1 MRFNISLNICEET
14 IMNYAPALLDI
25 LLFDRATR
33 RNIIWATDDYA
44 ERGIE
49 YSASSEI
56 RPELI
61 TGFNSMLIRPRIAK
75 SIEAQESR
83 TRGRAEVFTPCWVCN
98 VQNNL
103 VDEQWFG
110 RSSVFNIEGDKE
122 WETTGDRI
130 QFPDGYQKTWKKY
143 IDAKR
148 LEITCGE
155 APYLVSRYDTVSGAM
170 IPIKSRI
177 GLLDRKLRVV
187 NENTD
192 NADDW
197 FKWALRAFQ
206 SVYGYEFQGDNLLL
220 ARENLLATF
229 IEYYQDRFGEA
240 PTVKQLCLIAHIKF
254 GNGIKKVGADA
265 FLCDLDAKKY
275 LYPKLP
281 IATFA
286 KADQRRAFYHFVHD
300 AINGGY
306 TPLVYK
312 RNIDYVRKHLLHEIE
327 YKRICIDILEGKPDL
342 LSEVLSSGKISPKDL
357 ENLIVR
363 YSREANLQMLA
374 LLLQSQK

>member
-1 MRFNISLNICEET
+1 MCFNISLNICEDT
-14 IMNYAPALLDI
+14 IMNFDSTLLDI
-25 LLFDRATR
+25 LLFDRTTR
-33 RNIIWATDDYA
+33 RNIIWATDDYV
-44 ERGIE
+44 ERGSE

-75 SIEAQESR
+75 SIETQENR

-98 VQNNL
+98 IQNNL

-122 WETTGDRI
+122 WEPTGDRI
-130 QFPDGYQKTWKKY
+130 QFSGGYQKTWKKY

-155 APYLVSRYDTVSGAM
+155 APYLVSRYDTVSGEM
-170 IPIKSRI
+170 IPIESRI

-192 NADDW
+192 NAEDW
-197 FKWALRAFQ
+197 FKWAHRAFQ

-229 IEYYQDRFGEA
+229 IEYYQDRFAEA
-240 PTVKQLCLIAHIKF
+240 PTVKQLRLIAHTISWNIWQMDGMKCVVPYSCKPLKLEQQLSLFDF
-254 GNGIKKVGADA
+254 GEDQEEVIPCYGCKTGNIREHTGIYCRIYNWRENAS
-265 FLCDLDAKKY
+265 L
-275 LYPKLP
+275 
-281 IATFA
+281 
-286 KADQRRAFYHFVHD
+286 RFVD
-300 AINGGY
+300 MMKGES
-306 TPLVYK
+306 V
-312 RNIDYVRKHLLHEIE
+312 
-327 YKRICIDILEGKPDL
+327 
-342 LSEVLSSGKISPKDL
+342 
-357 ENLIVR
+357 
-363 YSREANLQMLA
+363 
-374 LLLQSQK
+374 

>member
-1 MRFNISLNICEET
+1 MLFDISLDVCEDA
-14 IMNYAPALLDI
+14 IMNFDPKLLDI
-25 LLFDRATR
+25 LLFDRTTR

-98 VQNNL
+98 AQNNL

-110 RSSVFNIEGDKE
+110 RTYVFNTEGEKR
-122 WETTGDRI
+122 WKTVGSKI
-130 QFPDGYQKTWKKY
+130 QFPGSHHKMWQKY
-143 IDAKR
+143 VDAKR
-148 LEITCGE
+148 LEIACGE
-155 APYLVSRYDTVSGAM
+155 APYLVSRYDTVSGVM
-170 IPIKSRI
+170 IPIQDRI

-192 NADDW
+192 NAEDW
-197 FKWALRAFQ
+197 FKWTLRAFQ

-229 IEYYQDRFGEA
+229 IEYHQERFAENPTEKQLYSIARTISWNIWQMDGVKFVVPYSYKPQQLDQQLSLFDFGEDQEEVIPCFGCKTGNIREHTGIYCRIYDWRENA
-240 PTVKQLCLIAHIKF
+240 SLRYVDMVK
-254 GNGIKKVGADA
+254 GERV
-265 FLCDLDAKKY
+265 
-275 LYPKLP
+275 
-281 IATFA
+281 
-286 KADQRRAFYHFVHD
+286 
-300 AINGGY
+300 
-306 TPLVYK
+306 
-312 RNIDYVRKHLLHEIE
+312 
-327 YKRICIDILEGKPDL
+327 
-342 LSEVLSSGKISPKDL
+342 
-357 ENLIVR
+357 
-363 YSREANLQMLA
+363 
-374 LLLQSQK
+374 

>member
-25 LLFDRATR
+25 LLFDRTTR

-155 APYLVSRYDTVSGAM
+155 APYLVSRYDTVSGSL
-170 IPIKSRI
+170 IPIKRRI

-192 NADDW
+192 NAEEW

-229 IEYYQDRFGEA
+229 IEYYQDRFAEA
-240 PTVKQLCLIAHIKF
+240 PTVTQLCLIAHTISWNIWQMDGVKF
-254 GNGIKKVGADA
+254 VVPYSCKPQQLDQQLSLFDFGEGQEEVIPCFGCKTGNIREHTGIYCRIYDWRENAS
-265 FLCDLDAKKY
+265 L
-275 LYPKLP
+275 
-281 IATFA
+281 
-286 KADQRRAFYHFVHD
+286 R
-300 AINGGY
+300 
-306 TPLVYK
+306 
-312 RNIDYVRKHLLHEIE
+312 YVDMVKGER
-327 YKRICIDILEGKPDL
+327 
-342 LSEVLSSGKISPKDL
+342 V
-357 ENLIVR
+357 
-363 YSREANLQMLA
+363 
-374 LLLQSQK
+374 